1 MHSCSFY
8 CRLRAVFDEKSFG
21 KIRHFGKVITLP
33 FFTKIL
39 IENNAF
45 FTGQKLFQKSQKL
58 S

>member
-1 MHSCSFY
+1 MKKV
-8 CRLRAVFDEKSFG
+8 LV
-21 KIRHFGKVITLP
+21 KIRHFGKVRTLP

-45 FTGQKLFQKSQKL
+45 FTGQKLFQKSRKL